1 MKENSE
7 WQSCPSFLALPV
19 CEWPM
24 KSVKELA
31 ATAREN
37 ISKLQKK
44 MFAVVL
50 TRAKT
55 GQLGAKQEEDKTGT
69 RRKRPTAGSVIH
81 NLNDERR
88 FSDLSRLVKTVAWIW
103 RAVKRFI

>member
-1 MKENSE
+1 MG
-7 WQSCPSFLALPV
+7 SF
-19 CEWPM
+19 
-24 KSVKELA
+24 
-31 ATAREN
+31 AREN

-81 NLNDERR
+81 NLNDESG

-103 RAVKRFI
+103 RAAKRFI